1 MIIKR
6 SFSKASQK
14 VFAQEFINIVWDS
27 IDRNVRTM
35 RVEVY
40 LLGSL
45 STFNLINYI
54 MMTKLSP
61 IKQLSSEDALLASI

>member
-14 VFAQEFINIVWDS
+14 VVAQEFINIVWDS

>member
-14 VFAQEFINIVWDS
+14 VVAQEFINIVCDN